1 MSLPLSR
8 NCDKAHVF
16 KSERPPIAPPYQ
28 PVCEAQIMV
37 SHPSLWQRTQ
47 QVTLSLP
54 VQAGLLTS
62 LCMLI
67 LWTLY
72 FSTYP
77 PAHNAL
83 HETRHQTLAVAC
95 H

>member
-1 MSLPLSR
+1 
-8 NCDKAHVF
+8 
-16 KSERPPIAPPYQ
+16 
-28 PVCEAQIMV
+28 MV
-37 SHPSLWQRTQ
+37 STSNFWQRTQ
-47 QVTLSLP
+47 LLVLSLP
-54 VQAGLLTS
+54 MQAFLLIC

-77 PAHNAL
+77 PVHDAL
-83 HETRHQTLAVAC
+83 HETRHHTLTVAC

>member
-1 MSLPLSR
+1 MTNATLFWRRSQRFVLSP
-8 NCDKAHVF
+8 
-16 KSERPPIAPPYQ
+16 SMQ
-28 PVCEAQIMV
+28 VC
-37 SHPSLWQRTQ
+37 
-47 QVTLSLP
+47 
-54 VQAGLLTS
+54 LLIS

-77 PAHNAL
+77 PVHNAL
-83 HETRHQTLAVAC
+83 HETRHHTLTVAC

>member
-1 MSLPLSR
+1 
-8 NCDKAHVF
+8 
-16 KSERPPIAPPYQ
+16 
-28 PVCEAQIMV
+28 MV
-37 SHPSLWQRTQ
+37 STSNFWQRTQ
-47 QVTLSLP
+47 LLVLALP
-54 VQAGLLTS
+54 MQAFLLIC

-77 PAHNAL
+77 PVHDGL
-83 HETRHQTLAVAC
+83 HETRHHTLTVAC

>member
-1 MSLPLSR
+1 
-8 NCDKAHVF
+8 
-16 KSERPPIAPPYQ
+16 
-28 PVCEAQIMV
+28 MV
-37 SHPSLWQRTQ
+37 NASNIWQRSQ
-47 QVTLSLP
+47 GWVLSLP
-54 VQAGLLTS
+54 FQVFLLIS

-77 PAHNAL
+77 PVHDTL
-83 HETRHQTLAVAC
+83 HETRHHTLTVAC

>member
-1 MSLPLSR
+1 
-8 NCDKAHVF
+8 
-16 KSERPPIAPPYQ
+16 
-28 PVCEAQIMV
+28 MV
-37 SHPSLWQRTQ
+37 SSSSWQQTKQ
-47 QVTLSLP
+47 ITLSVP
-54 VQAGLLTS
+54 VQATLLTC
-62 LCMLI
+62 LCAVT

-83 HETRHQTLAVAC
+83 HETRHHTLGVAC

>member
-1 MSLPLSR
+1 MVTKNLS
-8 NCDKAHVF
+8 
-16 KSERPPIAPPYQ
+16 
-28 PVCEAQIMV
+28 
-37 SHPSLWQRTQ
+37 WQRTQ
-47 QVTLSLP
+47 RIVLSLP
-54 VQAGLLTS
+54 MQASLLVG

-83 HETRHQTLAVAC
+83 HETRHSTLTVAC

>member
-1 MSLPLSR
+1 
-8 NCDKAHVF
+8 
-16 KSERPPIAPPYQ
+16 
-28 PVCEAQIMV
+28 MV
-37 SHPSLWQRTQ
+37 SASSLWQRTR

-62 LCMLI
+62 LCALI

-77 PAHNAL
+77 PAHDML